1 VAHNLNIEN
10 GKVAM
15 MWVGQVPWHGL
26 GTQLEKPP
34 TTQDAIKAAN
44 LDWDVGLKPLYCGDG
59 EHFYEYPLN
68 RKAIVRLDKWGQPDC
83 VPFGMVGN
91 EYQVLQ
97 NRDAFSFFD
106 PILAQG
112 MVELETAGALGAGE
126 RVWVMARL
134 KDDVEIAKGDAI
146 QRYILLTTGHDG
158 RTAVQIR
165 FTPVRVVCQNTLT
178 MSLATGLDFAKAYHV
193 PGMSGALQDA
203 QLGIQAILTN
213 FKKLE
218 ENFRRMVGCK
228 LNEQSLKQYL
238 GDVFPD
244 PPRRNKK
251 SDRSFEKQ
259 LARVREMRIHA
270 NRLFETGKGNAT
282 PPVRGTLWAA
292 YNGIIEM
299 LDHQSTYK
307 DRYHRLESVWFGDAQ
322 QTKQAAYDIAVGM
335 LRLPI

>member
-1 VAHNLNIEN
+1 MAHNLNIEN
-10 GKVAM
+10 GEVAM

-26 GTQLEKPP
+26 GTQFKEPP
-34 TTQDAIKAAN
+34 TTKDAIKAAK
-44 LDWDVGLKPLYCGDG
+44 LDWDVGLKPLYCGDSV
-59 EHFYEYPLN
+59 HFYEYPLN

-106 PILAQG
+106 PILATG
-112 MVELETAGALGAGE
+112 MVTLETAGALGAGE

-134 KDDVEIAKGDAI
+134 KDDVDIAKDDPI

-178 MSLATGLDFAKAYHV
+178 MSLETGQDFAKAYHV
-193 PGMSGALQDA
+193 PGMRGALQDA
-203 QLGIQAILTN
+203 QVGIQAILTS

-218 ENFRRMVGCK
+218 ETFRRMVGCK
-228 LNEQSLKQYL
+228 LDGTSLEQYL
-238 GDVFPD
+238 GHVFPD
-244 PPRRNKK
+244 PPRRKK
-251 SDRSFEKQ
+251 ESDSSFQKQ
-259 LARVREMRIHA
+259 LARVEKMRSHA
-270 NRLFETGKGNAT
+270 KRLFEAGKGNAA
-282 PPVRGTLWAA
+282 PAVKGTLWAA

-299 LDHQSTYK
+299 LDHESSYK
-307 DRYHRLESVWFGDAQ
+307 GRYHRLESVWFGDAQ
-322 QTKQAAYDIAVGM
+322 QTKQAAYNVAVGM
-335 LRLPI
+335 LT

>member
-1 VAHNLNIEN
+1 MAHNLNIEN

-26 GTQLEKPP
+26 GTHLKEPP
-34 TTQDAIKAAN
+34 TAEDAIKAAN
-44 LDWDVGLKPLYCGDG
+44 LDWEVGLKPLYCGDG

-97 NRDAFSFFD
+97 NQDAFSFFD
-106 PILAQG
+106 PILATG
-112 MVELETAGALGAGE
+112 MVTLETAGALGAGE

-134 KDDVEIAKGDAI
+134 KDDVDIAKDDAI

-178 MSLATGLDFAKAYHV
+178 MSLATGSDFAKAYHV
-193 PGMSGALQDA
+193 PGMKGLLQDA
-203 QLGIQAILTN
+203 QLGIEAILTS
-213 FKKLE
+213 FKELE
-218 ENFRRMVGCK
+218 ANFRRMVGCK
-228 LNEQSLKQYL
+228 LDKQLLEKYL
-238 GDVFPD
+238 DGVFPD
-244 PPRRNKK
+244 PPRRKNEND
-251 SDRSFEKQ
+251 SSFQRQ
-259 LARVREMRIHA
+259 LARVEQIRTHA
-270 NRLFETGKGNAT
+270 KQLFDNGKGNTA
-282 PPVRGTLWAA
+282 PPVKGTLWAA

-299 LDHQSTYK
+299 LDHKSPYK

-322 QTKQAAYDIAVGM
+322 QTKQAAYNVAVGM
-335 LRLPI
+335 LT